1 MCDTPSTH
9 HHNASSVDGTRMTQP
24 LVFVL
29 PGYGNSGPLH
39 WQSRWER
46 DDARFVRVAMPD
58 WERAFR
64 NGWCLAL
71 DRAVEAARAPV
82 LIAAHSLGTLTTA
95 WWATRYA
102 RPAALAKV
110 RGALLVA
117 LPDPAGP
124 AFPADAHGFGPVP
137 RERLPFPTR
146 VVASRDDPY
155 GTPAFARACASAWGS
170 DFHDIGPRGHIN
182 ADSGLGDWPEARG
195 WLDAMGT
202 TD

>member
-1 MCDTPSTH
+1 MSHFP
-9 HHNASSVDGTRMTQP
+9 V
-24 LVFVL
+24 LVL
-29 PGYGNSGPLH
+29 PGYANSGPLH

-46 DDARFVRVAMPD
+46 ADARFSRVAMPD
-58 WERAFR
+58 WEHAFR

-71 DRAVEAARAPV
+71 DRAVEAAPGPV
-82 LIAAHSLGTLTTA
+82 LIAAHSLGTLTAA

-124 AFPADAHGFGPVP
+124 AFPDDAHGFGPVP
-137 RERLPFPTR
+137 HERLPFPTA

-155 GTPAFARACASAWGS
+155 GSPAFARACSNAWGS
-170 DFHDIGPRGHIN
+170 AFHDIGPRGHIN
-182 ADSGLGDWPEARG
+182 ADSGLGDWPAARG
-195 WLDAMGT
+195 WLDALARA
-202 TD
+202 

>member
-1 MCDTPSTH
+1 MSDS
-9 HHNASSVDGTRMTQP
+9 RI
-24 LVFVL
+24 FIL

-46 DDARFVRVAMPD
+46 ADARFTRIAMPD

-71 DRAVEAARAPV
+71 DRAVEAARGPV

-110 RGALLVA
+110 HGALLVA

-137 RERLPFPTR
+137 RERLPFPTC
-146 VVASRDDPY
+146 VVASGADPY
-155 GTPAFARACASAWGS
+155 RSPALAR
-170 DFHDIGPRGHIN
+170 R
-182 ADSGLGDWPEARG
+182 
-195 WLDAMGT
+195 
-202 TD
+202 

>member
-1 MCDTPSTH
+1 MSDFT
-9 HHNASSVDGTRMTQP
+9 V
-24 LVFVL
+24 LVL

-46 DDARFVRVAMPD
+46 ADARFVRVPMPD

-71 DRAVEAARAPV
+71 DRAIEAARGPV

-102 RPAALAKV
+102 RADTLRKV

-124 AFPADAHGFGPVP
+124 AFPADAHGFAPVP
-137 RERLPFPTR
+137 YERLPFPTR
-146 VVASRDDPY
+146 VVASSDDPY
-155 GTPAFARACASAWGS
+155 GSLAFARGCAHAWRS
-170 DFHDIGPRGHIN
+170 EFHDLGPRGHIN
-182 ADSGLGDWPEARG
+182 ADSGLGDWPDARE
-195 WLDAMGT
+195 WLLALAVAR
-202 TD
+202 